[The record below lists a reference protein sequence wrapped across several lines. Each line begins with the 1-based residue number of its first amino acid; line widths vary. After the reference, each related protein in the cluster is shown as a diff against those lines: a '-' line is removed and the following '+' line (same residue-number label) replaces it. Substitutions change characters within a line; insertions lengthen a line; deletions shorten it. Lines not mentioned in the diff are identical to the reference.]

1 VRNRRHNSR
10 RAGARGSG
18 AASAAAAISLRLWS
32 KAADRPVD
40 SMAILCAVA
49 ASLIVVVNAVFLQSG
64 PHPAPFLTNPTTPG
78 PSGETAASL
87 PVAPRF
93 EDTASTRPPVG
104 TRGSPAAALRR
115 NDPIGDLIDASI
127 EPPARVIAAQRLL
140 SEFGYGQLR
149 PSGVLDQP
157 TSAAIE
163 KFEAEHRLPVTGRLS
178 DRVLHELAAMT
189 GRSID

>member
-1 VRNRRHNSR
+1 VHNRRRNSR

-18 AASAAAAISLRLWS
+18 AASAVAALSLRLWS

-64 PHPAPFLTNPTTPG
+64 PHSGPFLTNPTTPAPG
-78 PSGETAASL
+78 GETATSL
-87 PVAPRF
+87 PAARRP
-93 EDTASTRPPVG
+93 EDTASTRLPVG

-115 NDPIGDLIDASI
+115 NDPIGDLIDASN
-127 EPPARVIAAQRLL
+127 EPPGRVVAAQRLL

-163 KFEAEHRLPVTGRLS
+163 KFEAERRLPVTGRLS
-178 DRVLHELAAMT
+178 DRVLRELAAMT